1 MLRQRADLRFWSP
14 SGWVRD
20 PGVFAVIP
28 AGDARYLTGVP
39 GEGARELSQSHY

>member
-1 MLRQRADLRFWSP
+1 MLRQGADLRFWSP

-28 AGDARYLTGVP
+28 EGVASYLTGVP
-39 GEGARELSQSHY
+39 GEGARQLSQSHC